1 MKFIDHAKISVKSGK
16 GGDGCIAF
24 LREKF
29 RPKGGPSGGDGG
41 NGGSIIFISD
51 SKLTT
56 LQDYSYKN
64 QYFAKSGENGK
75 GKNMHGKNAENI
87 YLKVPIGTIIKD
99 LKKIKLFMIL
109 KMMMKKLRFVRVVMV
124 DLEMLDL
131 NQTKIQHQ
139 ELQMMVSK
147 VSC

>member
-1 MKFIDHAKISVKSGK
+1 
-16 GGDGCIAF
+16 
-24 LREKF
+24 
-29 RPKGGPSGGDGG
+29 
-41 NGGSIIFISD
+41 
-51 SKLTT
+51 
-56 LQDYSYKN
+56 
-64 QYFAKSGENGK
+64 
-75 GKNMHGKNAENI
+75 MHGKNAENI